1 MATASY
7 ADVVKR
13 TERTA
18 DEEDRTENLEANVI
32 TNNTRSRNIQP
43 FQVEFEDQKMEN
55 HDAALFGSKPE
66 VQDEPRKG
74 ARGQGSG
81 KISKRTIALSGVVV
95 DAALVGIFVRWVY
108 KRPSISKINVGL
120 GAIGLSFVYGLQCK
134 VFTIGKRK
142 RKSKGKNNGEMSQ
155 MPEGDDEYGY
165 DPMNMD
171 EYDDGQLDGTA
182 GPSYNPQSSYG
193 IREAGG
199 YDEGFFSG
207 PVHQQHHKG
216 GSHHHRQNQQSDK
229 TVDQD
234 FFNDFPDDFD
244 DEDLK

>member
-1 MATASY
+1 MAQSY
-7 ADVVKR
+7 ADAVKKSI
-13 TERTA
+13 
-18 DEEDRTENLEANVI
+18 DEGDRTENMEADLVTDKDRANS
-32 TNNTRSRNIQP
+32 RSRSVQP
-43 FQVEFEDQKMEN
+43 FQVDFDDQKMEN
-55 HDAALFGSKPE
+55 HDATLLGSKPE
-66 VQDEPRKG
+66 IQDEPHKK
-74 ARGQGSG
+74 ARGQGGG
-81 KISKRTIALSGVVV
+81 KVSRRTIALSVAV
-95 DAALVGIFVRWVY
+95 DIALAGILVRWVF
-108 KRPSISKINVGL
+108 KRPSINKINAGL
-120 GAIGLSFVYGLQCK
+120 GAIGLSCFYGFQCK

-142 RKSKGKNNGEMSQ
+142 RKSKEKSNGEMSQ
-155 MPEGDDEYGY
+155 MPEGDDDYGY

-216 GSHHHRQNQQSDK
+216 GHHHRQNQQSDK

>member
-1 MATASY
+1 MAQTY
-7 ADVVKR
+7 AEAVKKNV
-13 TERTA
+13 
-18 DEEDRTENLEANVI
+18 DGDGTENMEADLI
-32 TNNTRSRNIQP
+32 TDKDRANSRSRGIQP
-43 FQVEFEDQKMEN
+43 FQVDFDDQKTEN
-55 HDAALFGSKPE
+55 HDATLLGSKPE
-66 VQDEPRKG
+66 IQDGSHKK

-81 KISKRTIALSGVVV
+81 KVSKRAIALNVVV
-95 DAALVGIFVRWVY
+95 DIALAGILARWVY
-108 KRPSISKINVGL
+108 KRPSINKIGVGL
-120 GAIGLSFVYGLQCK
+120 GAIG
-134 VFTIGKRK
+134 K
-142 RKSKGKNNGEMSQ
+142 RKSKEKNNGEMSQ
-155 MPEGDDEYGY
+155 MPEGDDDYGY

-216 GSHHHRQNQQSDK
+216 GHHHRQNQQSDK

-234 FFNDFPDDFD
+234 FFNGIY
-244 DEDLK
+244 

>member
-1 MATASY
+1 MATY
-7 ADVVKR
+7 ADVVK
-13 TERTA
+13 
-18 DEEDRTENLEANVI
+18 ENLEANVI

-43 FQVEFEDQKMEN
+43 FQVEFEDQKTEN
-55 HDAALFGSKPE
+55 HDATLFGSKPE

-74 ARGQGSG
+74 ARGQG
-81 KISKRTIALSGVVV
+81 R
-95 DAALVGIFVRWVY
+95 
-108 KRPSISKINVGL
+108 
-120 GAIGLSFVYGLQCK
+120 
-134 VFTIGKRK
+134 KRK
-142 RKSKGKNNGEMSQ
+142 RKSKEKNNGEMSQ